1 LDWWR
6 ADGDKEVL
14 PYLDLKKMV
23 DKKISGSKCI
33 SPPDAVKAHNR
44 SAPTSVASCS
54 PDACQGD
61 TAVLDEEWSTAA
73 APAAAPKEVL
83 TDDGVTDGAT
93 DVATGGVFAS
103 QLTGAGA
110 GTVEAKDAEDCL
122 TATGGVDESH
132 ETCALE
138 SHETP
143 AL

>member
-1 LDWWR
+1 
-6 ADGDKEVL
+6 VL

-54 PDACQGD
+54 PDAPQGD
-61 TAVLDEEWSTAA
+61 TAVPEEEWSTAA

-93 DVATGGVFAS
+93 DVATGGVSAP

-110 GTVEAKDAEDCL
+110 GRVEAKDAEDCL